1 MKVLGIIPAR
11 FASTRFPAKA
21 LVDIGGKPMVQRVY
35 EQASKA
41 RLLSKVV
48 VATDH
53 EKIKSVIEGFNGQV
67 VMTSENHPTGT
78 DRCFE
83 ALTLQADDYDYV
95 INIQGDEPFIQP
107 ESIDELAGLLDGH
120 AQLATLVTPF
130 KNSDQLF
137 NPNLMKVIF
146 DKYKN
151 AIYFSREVVPHLRGV
166 EKSLWAEKQTYFKH
180 VCMYAYRA
188 DILAE
193 ITQLG
198 QSTLEIAESL
208 EQLRWIENGYKIK
221 IGITD
226 KESMSIDTPEDLER
240 ALKVYGITD

>member
-1 MKVLGIIPAR
+1 MKILGIIPAR

-21 LVDIGGKPMVQRVY
+21 LVDIAGKPMVQRVY
-35 EQASKA
+35 EQAVKSKK
-41 RLLSKVV
+41 LEKVV

-53 EKIKSVIEGFNGQV
+53 AKIKEVVESFAGEV
-67 VMTSENHPTGT
+67 VMTSDQHPTGT

-83 ALTLQADDYDYV
+83 ALQFQSADYDYA

-107 ESIDELAGLLDGH
+107 ESIDELAGLLDGY

-130 KNSDQLF
+130 KSSEQLF
-137 NPNLMKVIF
+137 NPSLMKVIF

-166 EKSLWAEKQTYFKH
+166 EKTLWAEKHTYYKH

-198 QSTLEIAESL
+198 QSDLEKAESL

-221 IGITD
+221 IGITN
-226 KESMSIDTPEDLER
+226 KESMSIDTPEDLQR
-240 ALKVYGITD
+240 ALRAYDLI

>member
-1 MKVLGIIPAR
+1 MKILGIIPAR
-11 FASTRFPAKA
+11 YASTRFPAKA
-21 LVDIGGKPMVQRVY
+21 LVDIAGKPMVQRVY

-41 RLLSKVV
+41 KRLSKLI

-53 EKIKSVIEGFNGQV
+53 AKIKETVESFGGQA

-83 ALTLQADDYDYV
+83 ALTLQPEDYDYA
-95 INIQGDEPFIQP
+95 INVQGDEPFIHP
-107 ESIDELAGLLDGH
+107 EGIDELAALLDGH

-146 DKYKN
+146 DKYKH

-166 EKSLWAEKQTYFKH
+166 DKSLWAEKHTYYKH

-198 QSTLEIAESL
+198 QSDLEMAESL

-226 KESMSIDTPEDLER
+226 KESMSIDTPEDLQR
-240 ALKVYGITD
+240 ALKAYGYTG